1 MQEKHFDIVVVGGG
15 NAALCAAISAVECA
29 REMGQNLKVALL
41 ESSPQKWRGGNSQ
54 HTRNLRSM
62 HNAPTDV
69 LTQTYSED
77 EFFEDVF
84 KVTKGQTNEEY
95 ARFVISQTPQ
105 IVEWAKRHGVRFQPS
120 MRGTLHL
127 GRTNAF
133 FLGGGKSLV
142 NAYYAA
148 AEKLGVEIFYEFEA
162 LNLAAKNGVL
172 KEIEVLDKS
181 TNSHLKFSAKACV
194 IASGGFESNL
204 EWLKEAW
211 GEKAQNFI
219 IRGTKFNQGKI
230 LKALQNIGAQII
242 GDATQGHMVA
252 IDARTPK
259 YDGGIASRVDCVSLG
274 VVVNRAAQRFYD
286 EGEDFWPKRYAIWG
300 RLVAQQDGQ
309 IAYSITDAK
318 VQKSYMPSLFPP
330 IVANSLRELAQ
341 EIGLDG
347 TVLEKTIAEFNAKVV
362 EGKFDHTIQD
372 ECHTSGLAVE
382 KTHWALKI
390 DTPPYY
396 CYPLRPGVTFT
407 YMGVKVDK
415 SARIY
420 AVDGAKFTN
429 LFAAGEIM
437 AGNILTQ
444 GYVAGF
450 GMSIGSVFGRLA
462 GQSAAECAMKFGA
475 ENGANSLN
483 SAAENAENSQN
494 SLNSAAKTTRNSRK
508 NSQKGDE
515 NASK

>member
-1 MQEKHFDIVVVGGG
+1 MQEFDFDIVVVGGG
-15 NAALCAAISAVECA
+15 NAALCAAIRASERAFEA
-29 REMGQNLKVALL
+29 NLRLKIALL

-62 HNAPTDV
+62 HDAPTDV
-69 LTQTYSED
+69 LTDAYSED

-84 KVTKGQTNEEY
+84 KVTKGQTNEKY
-95 ARFVISQTPQ
+95 ARFVISKTPQ
-105 IVEWAKRHGVRFQPS
+105 IVEWAKKHGVRFQPS

-142 NAYYAA
+142 NAYFKSAA
-148 AEKLGVEIFYEFEA
+148 RLGVSIFYEHEA
-162 LNLAAKNGVL
+162 LELIEKNGKIAEILVL
-172 KEIEVLDKS
+172 NKINS
-181 TNSHLKFSAKACV
+181 TQCKFKAKACI

-204 EWLKEAW
+204 QWLEEAW
-211 GEKAQNFI
+211 GEKARNFI
-219 IRGTKFNQGKI
+219 IRGTKFNQGRM
-230 LKALQNIGAQII
+230 LKALKSVDAQII

-274 VVVNRAAQRFYD
+274 IVVNAAGQRFYD

-300 RLVAQQDGQ
+300 RLVAGQDGQ
-309 IAYSITDAK
+309 IAYSITDEK

-330 IVANSLRELAQ
+330 IVANSLGEIAQ
-341 EIGLDG
+341 KIGLD
-347 TVLEKTIAEFNAKVV
+347 EKALTQTIDEFNSCVV
-362 EGKFDHTIQD
+362 KGSFDHTIQD
-372 ECHTSGLAVE
+372 DCHTQGLAVE
-382 KTHWALKI
+382 KTHWALKL

-407 YMGVKVDK
+407 YMGVKVDLD
-415 SARIY
+415 AR
-420 AVDGAKFTN
+420 VCKNDGSKFEN

-462 GQSAAECAMKFGA
+462 GESAVQSIKE
-475 ENGANSLN
+475 
-483 SAAENAENSQN
+483 
-494 SLNSAAKTTRNSRK
+494 
-508 NSQKGDE
+508 
-515 NASK
+515 

>member
-1 MQEKHFDIVVVGGG
+1 MKELEFDFDIVIVGGG
-15 NAALCAAISAVECA
+15 NAALCAALSAKELA
-29 REMGQNLKVALL
+29 KEQGLALKIALL

-62 HNAPTDV
+62 HDAPTDV
-69 LTQTYSED
+69 LTQSYSED

-95 ARFVISQTPQ
+95 ARFVISKTPQ
-105 IVEWAKRHGVRFQPS
+105 IVEWAKKYGVRFQPS

-142 NAYYAA
+142 NAYFAA
-148 AEKLGVEIFYEFEA
+148 AKRLGVEIFYEFEA
-162 LNLAAKNGVL
+162 LNLRAENGVL
-172 KEIEVLDKS
+172 KEIAVLDKA
-181 TNSHLKFSAKACV
+181 TNTEYKFKAKACI

-204 EWLKEAW
+204 EWLEEAW
-211 GEKAQNFI
+211 GKKARNFI
-219 IRGTKFNQGKI
+219 VRGTKFNQGKM
-230 LKALQNIGAQII
+230 LKALQNIGAKII

-274 VVVNRAAQRFYD
+274 IVVNNKAQRFYD

-300 RLVAQQDGQ
+300 RLVAQQDEQ

-318 VQKSYMPSLFPP
+318 VQSAYMPSLFPP
-330 IVANSLRELAQ
+330 IVANSLSELAQ
-341 EIGLDG
+341 KIGLDANA
-347 TVLEKTIAEFNAKVV
+347 LEKTVAEYNEKVV
-362 EGKFDHTIQD
+362 DGNFNHTVQD
-372 ECHTSGLAVE
+372 DCHTKGLEVE
-382 KTHWALKI
+382 KTHWALRL
-390 DTPPYY
+390 DTPPFY

-415 SARIY
+415 EARIFK
-420 AVDGAKFTN
+420 DDEEKFEN

-462 GQSAAECAMKFGA
+462 GRAAVKCLLKEISA
-475 ENGANSLN
+475 
-483 SAAENAENSQN
+483 
-494 SLNSAAKTTRNSRK
+494 
-508 NSQKGDE
+508 
-515 NASK
+515 